1 MPLYKDISVSMEKY
15 QTMPSCY
22 NKDKNKKKRKKYHFR
37 KMNIEL
43 VSLVSPAEE
52 HSQMFLDHLVDR

>member
-22 NKDKNKKKRKKYHFR
+22 NKDKNKKKRKNTISEKWIL
-37 KMNIEL
+37 NL
-43 VSLVSPAEE
+43 WV
-52 HSQMFLDHLVDR
+52 